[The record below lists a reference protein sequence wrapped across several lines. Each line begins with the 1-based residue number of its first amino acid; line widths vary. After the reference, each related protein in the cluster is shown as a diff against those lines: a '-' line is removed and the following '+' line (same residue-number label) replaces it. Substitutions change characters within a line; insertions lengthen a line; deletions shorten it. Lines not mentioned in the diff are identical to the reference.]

1 MSDDL
6 KVGAVLVVG
15 AGIGGMQAA
24 LLTAEAGF
32 KTYLLDKA
40 PAIGGL
46 MPLLDRTFPTDTCG
60 LCTSCPTQPAYCPF
74 IECDRHPNIELVP
87 YAEIEG
93 LEGEPG
99 HYSVSITRKAR
110 YVDAELCTG
119 CGDCVAVCPV
129 EVPREL
135 GGGLET
141 RRAIYRPYPQAFPD
155 TYLIDREHCTECME
169 CIKICPTQAVNLNM
183 EPQRDRLE
191 VGAIILT
198 LGASAFNARQKSE
211 YGFGR
216 YENVLTSIQF
226 ERMLS
231 LTSPS
236 GGIPVRPSDGRVP
249 KRITFIQCVG
259 SRDVSV
265 ERGYCSSICCMYA
278 IKQATLARERVPES
292 EVTVFYTDIRA
303 FGKDFDRYYER
314 TKVEHGVRYVR
325 SFTPSVGEVPE
336 SKNLRVKYIA
346 ADGQL
351 QEEEFDLVVLSVGFG
366 PPEGAGELASRLG
379 IALNEYEFCQRDA
392 LTPTET
398 SKAGIFVGG
407 AFGEPKDIPETVAE
421 TASAAASAARF
432 LAASRGTLL
441 QPAGEFPPERDVSYE
456 DPKVGVFVCQCRAE
470 IADVVDVAD
479 VVAYAGGLRD
489 VTLAREIPMACTPE
503 GLEEIRRAIAG
514 EELNRVVVAGC
525 THRLYE
531 GPLHDCLRSAG
542 LNPYLL
548 ERVNLRGE
556 CAWVHRHDPSAA
568 TAKARTL
575 VGMAA
580 ARARLL
586 EPAQRA
592 EGALVPSGLVIGG
605 GLAGLTA
612 SLSLAEQGFQVYL
625 IEKEDQLGGNLR
637 HTRYLMGRIG
647 ATNRRNSAVPSDPQ
661 QYLADLIA
669 QVEGNERITVYR
681 QARVEDVSGL
691 VGQYKTI
698 LSVAGQD
705 EPVALSHGV
714 IIVATGAEEA
724 QPEEYLYGEYP
735 RVITQRE
742 LEKKLADG
750 EEAVLAARQIAM
762 IQCVGSRDENRPYCS
777 RVCCAQAVKNALRIK
792 EANPQAE
799 VFIFYRDIRTYGF
812 MEDDYRRAREAG
824 VVFVRYDSE
833 DKPFGFAQG
842 RPQVSLRH
850 APPPKPALSKVEG
863 LGGTEGGPKGEQVR
877 VVAHDPALGGELS
890 IDADWLVLSTGMVP
904 SAGNEALARLLGV
917 PLNRDGFF
925 LEANPKGSPLDFE
938 ADGIYLCGLAHAPKL
953 AAESIAQA
961 NGAAIRAAVQLG
973 KERVEGPAIVATV
986 DEELCAGCGLC
997 VSLCPYGA
1005 RQMDEE
1011 VRIARVVEVLCRGCG
1026 LCVTVC
1032 PNGASQQYTFGA
1044 RQIMAMLDAV
1054 L

>member
-1 MSDDL
+1 MTNDRDAD
-6 KVGAVLVVG
+6 KIGVVLVVG

-24 LLTAEAGF
+24 LLTAETGF

-87 YAEIEG
+87 YAEIES
-93 LEGEPG
+93 LEGRPG
-99 HYSVSITRKAR
+99 RYSVSITRKAR

-119 CGDCVAVCPV
+119 CGECVAVCPV

-169 CIKICPTQAVNLNM
+169 CIKTCPTQAVDLNM
-183 EPQRDRLE
+183 KPQRDHLE

-198 LGASAFNARQKSE
+198 LGASAFDACQKGE

-236 GGIPVRPSDGRVP
+236 AGIPVRPSDGRVP
-249 KRITFIQCVG
+249 KRIAFIQCVG
-259 SRDVSV
+259 SRDTLVG
-265 ERGYCSSICCMYA
+265 RGYCSSICCMYA
-278 IKQATLARERVPES
+278 IKQATLARERAPES
-292 EVTVFYTDIRA
+292 EVTVFYMDIRTS
-303 FGKDFDRYYER
+303 GKDFDRYFER
-314 TKVEHGVRYVR
+314 SHAERGVVYRPSMISSVKLVPQTGNLSLVYTDEAPALSRSLERSEGSVEG
-325 SFTPSVGEVPE
+325 
-336 SKNLRVKYIA
+336 
-346 ADGQL
+346 GQ
-351 QEEEFDLVVLSVGFG
+351 QRQEEFDLVVLSVGFG
-366 PPEGAGELASRLG
+366 PPEGAEELASHLG
-379 IALNEYEFCQRDA
+379 IALNEYGFCQRGE

-421 TASAAASAARF
+421 TASAAANAARF
-432 LAASRGTLL
+432 LAASRGTLI

-456 DPKVGVFVCQCRAE
+456 DPKVGVFVCQCGTQ
-470 IADVVDVAD
+470 IADVVDIAD

-489 VTLAREIPMACTPE
+489 VTLAHEMPMACTPE
-503 GLEEIRRAIAG
+503 GLEEIRQAIT
-514 EELNRVVVAGC
+514 EEGINRVVVAGC

-531 GPLHDCLRSAG
+531 GPLFDCLRSAG

-556 CAWVHRHDPSAA
+556 CAWVHRHDPIAA

-592 EGALVPSGLVIGG
+592 EGTLVPSCLVIGG

-625 IEKEDQLGGNLR
+625 VEKEDQLGGNLR
-637 HTRYLMGRIG
+637 HTRYLMGD
-647 ATNRRNSAVPSDPQ
+647 SDPQ
-661 QYLADLIA
+661 QYLADLIS
-669 QVEGNERITVYR
+669 QVESNERITVYR
-681 QARVEDVSGL
+681 QATVEDVSGL
-691 VGQYKTI
+691 VGQYKTT

-705 EPVALSHGV
+705 EPVTLSHGA

-724 QPEEYLYGEYP
+724 RPEEYLYGEHP

-742 LEKKLADG
+742 LERKLASGD
-750 EEAVLAARQIAM
+750 EAILAARRIAM
-762 IQCVGSRDENRPYCS
+762 IQCVGSRNENRPYCS
-777 RVCCAQAVKNALRIK
+777 RVCCYQAVKNALRIK
-792 EANPQAE
+792 GVNPQAE

-824 VVFVRYDSE
+824 VVFVRYDPE
-833 DKPFGFAQG
+833 AK
-842 RPQVSLRH
+842 PQVS
-850 APPPKPALSKVEG
+850 PQ
-863 LGGTEGGPKGEQVR
+863 GEQVR
-877 VVAHDPALGGELS
+877 VMAYDPALGGELS

-917 PLNRDGFF
+917 PLNQDGFF

-961 NGAAIRAAVQLG
+961 NGAAIRAAVRLG

-1011 VRIARVVEVLCRGCG
+1011 ARIARVVEVLCRGCG

-1032 PNGASQQYTFGA
+1032 PNGASQQRAFGA
-1044 RQIMAMLDAV
+1044 RQIMAMLEAA

>member
-1 MSDDL
+1 MTNERDAD
-6 KVGAVLVVG
+6 KIGAVLVVG

-60 LCTSCPTQPAYCPF
+60 LCTSCPIQPAYCPF

-93 LEGEPG
+93 LEGQPG
-99 HYSVSITRKAR
+99 HYRVTITRKSR

-119 CGDCVAVCPV
+119 CGECVAVCPV

-141 RRAIYRPYPQAFPD
+141 RRAIYRPYPQAFPN
-155 TYLIDREHCTECME
+155 TYLIDREHCTECIE
-169 CIKICPTQAVNLNM
+169 CVKICPTQAVDLNT
-183 EPQRDRLE
+183 EPKRDCLE

-198 LGASAFNARQKSE
+198 LGASAFDARQKGE

-236 GGIPVRPSDGRVP
+236 GGVPVRPSDGRVP
-249 KRITFIQCVG
+249 KRIAFIQCVG
-259 SRDVSV
+259 SRDVLMK
-265 ERGYCSSICCMYA
+265 RGYCSSICCMYA
-278 IKQATLARERVPES
+278 IKQATLARERAPES
-292 EVTVFYTDIRA
+292 EVTVFHMDIRA
-303 FGKDFDRYYER
+303 LGKGFDDYTER
-314 TKVEHGVRYVR
+314 AQKEYGIRYVR
-325 SFTPSVGEVPE
+325 SRIPAVAEYPQTR
-336 SKNLRVKYIA
+336 NLKVTYETE
-346 ADGQL
+346 DGQL
-351 QEEEFDLVVLSVGFG
+351 VQEGFDLMVLSVGFG
-366 PPEGAGELASRLG
+366 PPEGADELASRLG
-379 IALNEYEFCQRDA
+379 IALNEYGFCQRGT

-441 QPAGEFPPERDVSYE
+441 RPAGEFPPERDVSYE
-456 DPKVGVFVCQCRAE
+456 DPKVGVFICQCRAE
-470 IADVVDVAD
+470 IAEVVDVAD

-489 VTLAREIPMACTPE
+489 VTLAREISMACTPE
-503 GLEEIRRAIAG
+503 GLEEIGRTITKEG
-514 EELNRVVVAGC
+514 LNRVVVAGC

-531 GPLHDCLRSAG
+531 SPLQDCLRSAG

-556 CAWVHRHDPSAA
+556 CAWVHRHDPTAA

-586 EPAQRA
+586 EPARRA

-625 IEKEDQLGGNLR
+625 VEKEEQLGGNLR
-637 HTRYLMGRIG
+637 HTRYLMDEIG
-647 ATNRRNSAVPSDPQ
+647 ATVPSDPQ
-661 QYLADLIA
+661 RYLADLIT

-681 QARVEDVSGL
+681 QARVGDVSGL

-705 EPVALSHGV
+705 EPVTLSHGI

-724 QPEEYLYGEYP
+724 RPEEYLYGEHP

-750 EEAVLAARQIAM
+750 DEAVLAARRIAM
-762 IQCVGSRDENRPYCS
+762 IQCVGFRDEKRPYCS
-777 RVCCAQAVKNALRIK
+777 RVCCYQAIKNALRIK
-792 EANPQAE
+792 EANPQAG
-799 VFIFYRDIRTYGF
+799 VFVFYRDIRTYGF

-824 VVFVRYDSE
+824 VVFVRYDPE
-833 DKPFGFAQG
+833 AK
-842 RPQVSLRH
+842 PQVS
-850 APPPKPALSKVEG
+850 PQ
-863 LGGTEGGPKGEQVR
+863 GEQVR
-877 VVAHDPALGGELS
+877 VVAYDPALGGKLNV
-890 IDADWLVLSTGMVP
+890 DADWLVLSMGMVP

-938 ADGIYLCGLAHAPKL
+938 ADGIFLCGLAHAPKL

-961 NGAAIRAAVQLG
+961 NGAAIRAAVRLG

-1011 VRIARVVEVLCRGCG
+1011 ARIACVVEVLCRGCG

-1032 PNGASQQYTFGA
+1032 PNGASQQRAFGA
-1044 RQIMAMLDAV
+1044 RQIMAMLEAA

>member
-1 MSDDL
+1 MTNERDAD
-6 KVGAVLVVG
+6 KIGAVLVVG

-74 IECDRHPNIELVP
+74 IECDRHPNIELEP

-99 HYSVSITRKAR
+99 HYGVSIIRKAR

-135 GGGLET
+135 GGGLEM

-169 CIKICPTQAVNLNM
+169 CVKICPTQAVNLDM

-198 LGASAFNARQKSE
+198 LGASAFDAHQKGE

-216 YENVLTSIQF
+216 YENVLDSIQF

-249 KRITFIQCVG
+249 RRIAFIQCVG
-259 SRDVSV
+259 SRDTLV
-265 ERGYCSSICCMYA
+265 ERGYCSSMCCMYA
-278 IKQATLARERVPES
+278 IKQATLARERAPES
-292 EVTVFYTDIRA
+292 EVTVFYMDIRA
-303 FGKDFDRYYER
+303 CGKDFDRYFER
-314 TKVEHGVRYVR
+314 SRAERGVVYRPSMISSVKLVPRTGNLSLVYANEAPALSRSPERSEGSVEG
-325 SFTPSVGEVPE
+325 
-336 SKNLRVKYIA
+336 
-346 ADGQL
+346 GQ
-351 QEEEFDLVVLSVGFG
+351 QREEEFDLVVLSVGFG
-366 PPEGAGELASRLG
+366 PPEGAEGLASRLG
-379 IALNEYEFCQRDA
+379 IALSEYGFCQRGELA
-392 LTPTET
+392 LTKT
-398 SKAGIFVGG
+398 SQAGIFVGG

-441 QPAGEFPPERDVSYE
+441 QPAGEFPLERDVSYE
-456 DPKVGVFVCQCRAE
+456 DPKVGVFVCQCGTE
-470 IADVVDVAD
+470 IAEVVDVAD

-503 GLEEIRRAIAG
+503 GLEEIRQAIT
-514 EELNRVVVAGC
+514 EEGLNRVVVAGC

-531 GPLHDCLRSAG
+531 GSFHDCLRSAG

-575 VGMAA
+575 VRMAA

-586 EPAQRA
+586 EPTQRA

-625 IEKEDQLGGNLR
+625 VEKEDQLGGNLR
-637 HTRYLMGRIG
+637 HTRYLMGD
-647 ATNRRNSAVPSDPQ
+647 SDPQ

-691 VGQYKTI
+691 MGQYKTT

-705 EPVALSHGV
+705 EPVTLSHGV

-724 QPEEYLYGEYP
+724 RPEEYLYGEHP

-750 EEAVLAARQIAM
+750 DKAVLSARRIAM

-777 RVCCAQAVKNALRIK
+777 RVCCPQAVKNALRIK
-792 EANPQAE
+792 EANPQAD
-799 VFIFYRDIRTYGF
+799 VFVFYRDIRTYGF
-812 MEDDYRRAREAG
+812 MEDDYRLAREAG
-824 VVFVRYDSE
+824 VIFVRYDPE
-833 DKPFGFAQG
+833 DKP
-842 RPQVSLRH
+842 QVS
-850 APPPKPALSKVEG
+850 PQ
-863 LGGTEGGPKGEQVR
+863 GEQVR
-877 VVAHDPALGGELS
+877 VVAYDPTLGGQLS
-890 IDADWLVLSTGMVP
+890 IDADWLVLSAGMVP
-904 SAGNEALARLLGV
+904 SADNEALARLLGV
-917 PLNRDGFF
+917 PLNQDGFF

-938 ADGIYLCGLAHAPKL
+938 ADGLYLCGLAHAPKL

-961 NGAAIRAAVQLG
+961 NGAAIRAAVRLG
-973 KERVEGPAIVATV
+973 KERVEGPTIVATV

-1005 RQMDEE
+1005 RQMDE
-1011 VRIARVVEVLCRGCG
+1011 VARIARVVEVLCRGCG

-1032 PNGASQQYTFGA
+1032 PNGASQQRAFGA
-1044 RQIMAMLDAV
+1044 RQIMAMLEAA

>member
-1 MSDDL
+1 MTKERDAD
-6 KVGAVLVVG
+6 KIGAVLVVG

-99 HYSVSITRKAR
+99 HYGVSITRKAR
-110 YVDAELCTG
+110 YVDAEQCTG

-169 CIKICPTQAVNLNM
+169 CVKICPTQAVDLKM

-198 LGASAFNARQKSE
+198 LGGSASDAHQKGE

-236 GGIPVRPSDGRVP
+236 SGVPVRPSDGRVP
-249 KRITFIQCVG
+249 KRIAFIQCVG
-259 SRDVSV
+259 SRDTLV
-265 ERGYCSSICCMYA
+265 ERGYCSSMCCMYA
-278 IKQATLARERVPES
+278 IKQATLARERAPES
-292 EVTVFYTDIRA
+292 EVTVFYMDIRA
-303 FGKDFDRYYER
+303 FGKDFDRYFER
-314 TKVEHGVRYVR
+314 SRAERGVVYR
-325 SFTPSVGEVPE
+325 PSMISSLKLMPRTG
-336 SKNLRVKYIA
+336 NLSLVY
-346 ADGQL
+346 ADETGQ
-351 QEEEFDLVVLSVGFG
+351 QREEEFDLVVLSVGFG
-366 PPEGAGELASRLG
+366 PPEGTGELASRLG
-379 IALNEYEFCQRDA
+379 IALNEYGFCQRGE
-392 LTPTET
+392 LSLTET
-398 SKAGIFVGG
+398 SRAGIFVGG

-421 TASAAASAARF
+421 TASAAAIAARF

-456 DPKVGVFVCQCRAE
+456 DPKVGVFVCQCGAE
-470 IADVVDVAD
+470 IAEVVDVAD

-503 GLEEIRRAIAG
+503 GLEEIRQAIA
-514 EELNRVVVAGC
+514 EKEINRVVVAGC

-548 ERVNLRGE
+548 ERVNIRGE
-556 CAWVHRHDPSAA
+556 CAWVHRHDSVAA

-592 EGALVPSGLVIGG
+592 EGELVPSSLVIGG

-625 IEKEDQLGGNLR
+625 VEKEDQLGGNLR
-637 HTRYLMGRIG
+637 HTRYLMGD
-647 ATNRRNSAVPSDPQ
+647 SDPQ
-661 QYLADLIA
+661 RYLADLIA

-681 QARVEDVSGL
+681 QAKVEEVSGL
-691 VGQYKTI
+691 VGQYKTV

-705 EPVALSHGV
+705 EPVTLSHGV

-724 QPEEYLYGEYP
+724 RPEEYLYGAHP

-742 LEKKLADG
+742 LEKKLASGD
-750 EEAVLAARQIAM
+750 ETVLAAQRIAM

-777 RVCCAQAVKNALRIK
+777 RVCCYQAVKNALRIK
-792 EANPQAE
+792 EANPQAD
-799 VFIFYRDIRTYGF
+799 VFVFYRDIRTYGF
-812 MEDDYRRAREAG
+812 MEDDYRRARESG
-824 VVFVRYDSE
+824 VVFVRYAPE
-833 DKPFGFAQG
+833 EK
-842 RPQVSLRH
+842 PQVSPHH
-850 APPPKPALSKVEG
+850 ASPPK

-877 VVAHDPALGGELS
+877 VVANDPALGGQLS
-890 IDADWLVLSTGMVP
+890 VDADWLVLSTGMVP
-904 SAGNEALARLLGV
+904 SAGNEALARLLDV
-917 PLNRDGFF
+917 PLNQDGFF

-961 NGAAIRAAVQLG
+961 NGAAIRAAVRLG

-997 VSLCPYGA
+997 VSLCPRRA

-1011 VRIARVVEVLCRGCG
+1011 ARIARVVEVLCRGCG

-1032 PNGASQQYTFGA
+1032 PNGASQQRTFGA

>member
-1 MSDDL
+1 MTNERDAD
-6 KVGAVLVVG
+6 KIGAVLVVG

-87 YAEIEG
+87 YAEIED

-110 YVDAELCTG
+110 YVDADLCTG
-119 CGDCVAVCPV
+119 CGECVAVCPV

-155 TYLIDREHCTECME
+155 TYLIDRKHCTECME
-169 CIKICPTQAVNLNM
+169 CVKICPTQAVGLNM

-198 LGASAFNARQKSE
+198 LGASAFDAHQKGE

-216 YENVLTSIQF
+216 YEDVLSSIQF

-249 KRITFIQCVG
+249 KRIAFIQCVG
-259 SRDVSV
+259 SRDTLV
-265 ERGYCSSICCMYA
+265 ERGYCSSMCCMYA
-278 IKQATLARERVPES
+278 IKQATLARERAPES
-292 EVTVFYTDIRA
+292 EATVFYMDIRA
-303 FGKDFDRYYER
+303 CGKDFDRYFER
-314 TKVEHGVRYVR
+314 SHAERGVVYR
-325 SFTPSVGEVPE
+325 PSMVSMVKLAP
-336 SKNLRVKYIA
+336 KTRNLILDYTDEA
-346 ADGQL
+346 GQRH
-351 QEEEFDLVVLSVGFG
+351 EEEFDLVVLSVGFG
-366 PPEGAGELASRLG
+366 PPEGAEELAFRLG
-379 IALNEYEFCQRDA
+379 ITLNEYGFCQRSELA
-392 LTPTET
+392 LTET

-421 TASAAASAARF
+421 TASAAASAACF
-432 LAASRGTLL
+432 LATSRGTLL
-441 QPAGEFPPERDVSYE
+441 QPAGEFPPERDVFYE
-456 DPKVGVFVCQCRAE
+456 DPKVGVFVCQCGAE
-470 IADVVDVAD
+470 IAEVVDIAN
-479 VVAYAGGLRD
+479 VVTYAGGLRD
-489 VTLAREIPMACTPE
+489 VTLAHEIPMACTPE
-503 GLEEIRRAIAG
+503 GLEEVRRAIT
-514 EELNRVVVAGC
+514 EEGLNRVVVAGC

-531 GPLHDCLRSAG
+531 RPLHDCLRSAG
-542 LNPYLL
+542 LNPSLL

-556 CAWVHRHDPSAA
+556 CAWVHRRDPTAA
-568 TAKARTL
+568 TTKARTL
-575 VGMAA
+575 VRMAA

-592 EGALVPSGLVIGG
+592 EGALIPSGLVIGG

-612 SLSLAEQGFQVYL
+612 SLSLAEQGFQAYL
-625 IEKEDQLGGNLR
+625 VEKEGQLGGNLR
-637 HTRYLMGRIG
+637 HTRYLMGG
-647 ATNRRNSAVPSDPQ
+647 SDPQ

-669 QVEGNERITVYR
+669 QVEDNERIIVYR
-681 QARVEDVSGL
+681 QARLEDVSGL
-691 VGQYKTI
+691 VGQYKTT

-705 EPVALSHGV
+705 EPVTLSHGV

-724 QPEEYLYGEYP
+724 QPEEYLYGKHP

-750 EEAVLAARQIAM
+750 DKAVLAARRIAM

-777 RVCCAQAVKNALRIK
+777 RVCCPQAVKNALRIR
-792 EANPQAE
+792 EANPRAD
-799 VFIFYRDIRTYGF
+799 VFVFYRDIRTYGF

-824 VVFVRYDSE
+824 VVFVRYDPE
-833 DKPFGFAQG
+833 AK
-842 RPQVSLRH
+842 PQVSPQY
-850 APPPKPALSKVEG
+850 ASPPKPALSKVEG
-863 LGGTEGGPKGEQVR
+863 LGGTKGGAEGEQVR
-877 VVAHDPALGGELS
+877 VIAHDPALGGQLS

-904 SAGNEALARLLGV
+904 SAGNEALARLLDV
-917 PLNRDGFF
+917 PLNQDGFF
-925 LEANPKGSPLDFE
+925 LEANPKGSPLEFE

-953 AAESIAQA
+953 ASESIAQA
-961 NGAAIRAAVQLG
+961 NGAAIRAAVRLG

-986 DEELCAGCGLC
+986 DEDLCAGCGLC

-1005 RQMDEE
+1005 RQMDE
-1011 VRIARVVEVLCRGCG
+1011 VARVARVVEVLCRGCG

-1032 PNGASQQYTFGA
+1032 PNGASQQRTFGA
-1044 RQIMAMLDAV
+1044 RQIMAMLEAA

>member
-1 MSDDL
+1 MTNERDAD
-6 KVGAVLVVG
+6 KIGAVLVVG

-93 LEGEPG
+93 VEGKPG
-99 HYSVSITRKAR
+99 HYRVPITRKAR

-169 CIKICPTQAVNLNM
+169 CVRICPTQAVDLNM

-198 LGASAFNARQKSE
+198 LGANAFDARQKGE

-249 KRITFIQCVG
+249 KRIAFIQCVG
-259 SRDVSV
+259 SRDTLV
-265 ERGYCSSICCMYA
+265 ERGYCSSMCCMYA
-278 IKQATLARERVPES
+278 IKQATLARERAPES
-292 EVTVFYTDIRA
+292 EVTVFYMDIRA
-303 FGKDFDRYYER
+303 FGKDFDRYFER
-314 TKVEHGVRYVR
+314 SRAEQGVIYQPSMISSVKLVPKTRNLTLAYSDEAPALSRSPERSEGSVEG
-325 SFTPSVGEVPE
+325 
-336 SKNLRVKYIA
+336 
-346 ADGQL
+346 GQ
-351 QEEEFDLVVLSVGFG
+351 QREEEFDLVVLSVGFG

-379 IALNEYEFCQRDA
+379 IGLNEYGFCQRGE

-398 SKAGIFVGG
+398 SRVGIFVGG

-441 QPAGEFPPERDVSYE
+441 QPREFVVAGEFPPERDVSYE
-456 DPKVGVFVCQCRAE
+456 DPKVGVFVCQCGAE
-470 IADVVDVAD
+470 IAEVVDVAD

-489 VTLAREIPMACTPE
+489 VTLARQIPMACTLE
-503 GLEEIRRAIAG
+503 GLEDIRRAITD
-514 EELNRVVVAGC
+514 ERLNRVVVAGC
-525 THRLYE
+525 SHRLYE

-575 VGMAA
+575 VRMAA

-586 EPAQRA
+586 EPARRA

-605 GLAGLTA
+605 GLAGLMA

-625 IEKEDQLGGNLR
+625 VEKEDQLGGNLR
-637 HTRYLMGRIG
+637 HTRYLMGD
-647 ATNRRNSAVPSDPQ
+647 SDPQ

-669 QVEGNERITVYR
+669 QVESNEGITVYR
-681 QARVEDVSGL
+681 QAKVEDVSGL
-691 VGQYKTI
+691 VGQYKTV

-705 EPVALSHGV
+705 EPVTLGHGA
-714 IIVATGAEEA
+714 IIVATGAEESR
-724 QPEEYLYGEYP
+724 PEEYLYGEHC

-750 EEAVLAARQIAM
+750 DKAVLSARRIAM

-777 RVCCAQAVKNALRIK
+777 RVCCPQAVKNALRIK
-792 EANPQAE
+792 EANPQAD
-799 VFIFYRDIRTYGF
+799 VFVFYRDIRTYGF

-824 VVFVRYDSE
+824 VVFVRYDPE
-833 DKPFGFAQG
+833 DKP
-842 RPQVSLRH
+842 QVSPRC
-850 APPPKPALSKVEG
+850 ASPPK
-863 LGGTEGGPKGEQVR
+863 LGGTEGGAKGEQVR
-877 VVAHDPALGGELS
+877 VVAYDPALGGELS
-890 IDADWLVLSTGMVP
+890 IDADWLVLSAGMVP
-904 SAGNEALARLLGV
+904 STGNEALARLLDV
-917 PLNRDGFF
+917 PLNQDGFF
-925 LEANPKGSPLDFE
+925 LEANPKGSPLEFE

-961 NGAAIRAAVQLG
+961 NGAAIRAAVRLG

-1005 RQMDEE
+1005 RQMDE
-1011 VRIARVVEVLCRGCG
+1011 VARIARVVEVLCRGCG

-1032 PNGASQQYTFGA
+1032 PNGASQQRAFVA
-1044 RQIMAMLDAV
+1044 RQIMAMLEAA

>member
-1 MSDDL
+1 M
-6 KVGAVLVVG
+6 
-15 AGIGGMQAA
+15 
-24 LLTAEAGF
+24 
-32 KTYLLDKA
+32 
-40 PAIGGL
+40 
-46 MPLLDRTFPTDTCG
+46 
-60 LCTSCPTQPAYCPF
+60 
-74 IECDRHPNIELVP
+74 
-87 YAEIEG
+87 
-93 LEGEPG
+93 
-99 HYSVSITRKAR
+99 
-110 YVDAELCTG
+110 
-119 CGDCVAVCPV
+119 
-129 EVPREL
+129 
-135 GGGLET
+135 
-141 RRAIYRPYPQAFPD
+141 
-155 TYLIDREHCTECME
+155 
-169 CIKICPTQAVNLNM
+169 
-183 EPQRDRLE
+183 
-191 VGAIILT
+191 
-198 LGASAFNARQKSE
+198 
-211 YGFGR
+211 
-216 YENVLTSIQF
+216 
-226 ERMLS
+226 
-231 LTSPS
+231 
-236 GGIPVRPSDGRVP
+236 
-249 KRITFIQCVG
+249 
-259 SRDVSV
+259 
-265 ERGYCSSICCMYA
+265 
-278 IKQATLARERVPES
+278 
-292 EVTVFYTDIRA
+292 
-303 FGKDFDRYYER
+303 
-314 TKVEHGVRYVR
+314 
-325 SFTPSVGEVPE
+325 PE

-379 IALNEYEFCQRDA
+379 IALNEYEFCQWDA

-432 LAASRGTLL
+432 LAASRGTLPFGSAQGKL
-441 QPAGEFPPERDVSYE
+441 RPAGEFPPERDVSYE

-470 IADVVDVAD
+470 IAEVVDVAD

-503 GLEEIRRAIAG
+503 GLEEIGRAIA
-514 EELNRVVVAGC
+514 EEGLNRVVVAGC

-531 GPLHDCLRSAG
+531 GPLHDGLRSAG

-575 VGMAA
+575 VRMAA

-625 IEKEDQLGGNLR
+625 VEKEDQLGGNLR
-637 HTRYLMGRIG
+637 HTRYLMGD
-647 ATNRRNSAVPSDPQ
+647 SDPQ

-681 QARVEDVSGL
+681 QAEVKDVSGL
-691 VGQYKTI
+691 VGQYQTV

-705 EPVALSHGV
+705 EPVTLSHGV

-724 QPEEYLYGEYP
+724 QPEEYLYGEHP

-750 EEAVLAARQIAM
+750 EEAVLAARRMAM

-777 RVCCAQAVKNALRIK
+777 RVCCSQAVKNALRIK

-824 VVFVRYDSE
+824 VVFVRYDPE
-833 DKPFGFAQG
+833 DKP
-842 RPQVSLRH
+842 RVSPLC
-850 APPPKPALSKVEG
+850 ASPPKPALSKVEG

-877 VVAHDPALGGELS
+877 VVAHDPALGGELG

-917 PLNRDGFF
+917 PLNQDGFF

-938 ADGIYLCGLAHAPKL
+938 VDGIYLCGLAHAPKL

-961 NGAAIRAAVQLG
+961 NGAAIRAAVRLG
-973 KERVEGPAIVATV
+973 KERVEGPVIVATV

-997 VSLCPYGA
+997 VSLCPYEA

-1011 VRIARVVEVLCRGCG
+1011 TRIAHVVEILCRGCG

-1032 PNGASQQYTFGA
+1032 PNGASQQRIFGA
-1044 RQIMAMLDAV
+1044 RQIMAMLEAV

>member
-1 MSDDL
+1 
-6 KVGAVLVVG
+6 
-15 AGIGGMQAA
+15 MQ
-24 LLTAEAGF
+24 
-32 KTYLLDKA
+32 
-40 PAIGGL
+40 
-46 MPLLDRTFPTDTCG
+46 
-60 LCTSCPTQPAYCPF
+60 
-74 IECDRHPNIELVP
+74 
-87 YAEIEG
+87 
-93 LEGEPG
+93 
-99 HYSVSITRKAR
+99 
-110 YVDAELCTG
+110 
-119 CGDCVAVCPV
+119 
-129 EVPREL
+129 PR
-135 GGGLET
+135 
-141 RRAIYRPYPQAFPD
+141 
-155 TYLIDREHCTECME
+155 
-169 CIKICPTQAVNLNM
+169 
-183 EPQRDRLE
+183 RDRIE

-198 LGASAFNARQKSE
+198 LGASAFDARQKDE

-216 YENVLTSIQF
+216 CENVLTSIQF

-249 KRITFIQCVG
+249 KRIAFIQCVG

-278 IKQATLARERVPES
+278 IKQATLARERALES
-292 EVTVFYTDIRA
+292 EVTVFYMDIRA
-303 FGKDFDRYYER
+303 FGKDFDRYFER
-314 TKVEHGVRYVR
+314 SRAERGVVYRPRMV
-325 SFTPSVGEVPE
+325 STVKLVPE
-336 SKNLRVKYIA
+336 TRNLILVYT
-346 ADGQL
+346 DEEGQ
-351 QEEEFDLVVLSVGFG
+351 QRKEEFELVVLSVGFG

-379 IALNEYEFCQRDA
+379 IALNEYGFCQRGE

-421 TASAAASAARF
+421 TASAAASAARL
-432 LAASRGTLL
+432 LAVSRGTLL
-441 QPAGEFPPERDVSYE
+441 QPAGEFPPERGVSYE
-456 DPKVGVFVCQCRAE
+456 DPKVGVFVCRCGAE
-470 IADVVDVAD
+470 IADVVDIAD
-479 VVAYAGGLRD
+479 VVTYAAGLRD

-503 GLEEIRRAIAG
+503 GLEEIGQAIT
-514 EELNRVVVAGC
+514 EEGLNRVVVAGC

-575 VGMAA
+575 VRMAA

-612 SLSLAEQGFQVYL
+612 SLSLAGQGFQVYL
-625 IEKEDQLGGNLR
+625 VEKEDQLGGNLR
-637 HTRYLMGRIG
+637 HIHYLMGG
-647 ATNRRNSAVPSDPQ
+647 SDPQ
-661 QYLADLIA
+661 RYLADLIA

-691 VGQYKTI
+691 VGQYKTV
-698 LSVAGQD
+698 LSVANQD
-705 EPVALSHGV
+705 EAVTLSHGV

-724 QPEEYLYGEYP
+724 RPEEYLYGEHP

-742 LEKKLADG
+742 LEKKLTDG
-750 EEAVLAARQIAM
+750 DEAVLAARRIAM
-762 IQCVGSRDENRPYCS
+762 IQCVGSRDENQPYCS
-777 RVCCAQAVKNALRIK
+777 RVCCPQAVKNALRIK
-792 EANPQAE
+792 QANPQAD
-799 VFIFYRDIRTYGF
+799 VFVFYRDIRTYGF

-824 VVFVRYDSE
+824 VVFVRYDPE
-833 DKPFGFAQG
+833 DKPFGGVYPEQSRRAQG
-842 RPQVSLRH
+842 KPQVS
-850 APPPKPALSKVEG
+850 SQ
-863 LGGTEGGPKGEQVR
+863 GEQVR
-877 VVAHDPALGGELS
+877 VVAHDPALGGQLS

-904 SAGNEALARLLGV
+904 SAGNEALARLLDV
-917 PLNRDGFF
+917 PLNQDGFF

-961 NGAAIRAAVQLG
+961 NGAAIRAAVRLG

-1011 VRIARVVEVLCRGCG
+1011 ARIARVVEVLCRGCG

-1032 PNGASQQYTFGA
+1032 PNGASQQRTFGA

>member
-1 MSDDL
+1 MTNERDGD
-6 KVGAVLVVG
+6 KIGAVLVVG

-99 HYSVSITRKAR
+99 RYSVSITRKAR

-141 RRAIYRPYPQAFPD
+141 RQAIYRPYPQAFPD

-169 CIKICPTQAVNLNM
+169 CVKICPTQAVDLNM
-183 EPQRDRLE
+183 KPQRDHLE

-198 LGASAFNARQKSE
+198 LGASAFDARQKGE

-249 KRITFIQCVG
+249 KRIAFIQCVG
-259 SRDVSV
+259 SRDILV
-265 ERGYCSSICCMYA
+265 ERGYCSSMCCMYA
-278 IKQATLARERVPES
+278 IKQAILARERVLES
-292 EVTVFYTDIRA
+292 EVTVFYMDIRA
-303 FGKDFDRYYER
+303 FGKDFDRYFER
-314 TKVEHGVRYVR
+314 SRTEQGVVYR
-325 SFTPSVGEVPE
+325 PSMVSMIKLAP
-336 SKNLRVKYIA
+336 KTRNLILDYT
-346 ADGQL
+346 DEEGQ
-351 QEEEFDLVVLSVGFG
+351 QREQEFDLVVLSVGFG

-379 IALNEYEFCQRDA
+379 IALNEYGFCQRGE
-392 LTPTET
+392 LTLTET
-398 SKAGIFVGG
+398 SEAGIFVGG

-432 LAASRGTLL
+432 LAARRGTLL
-441 QPAGEFPPERDVSYE
+441 RPVNEFPPEKDVSYE
-456 DPKVGVFVCQCRAE
+456 DPKVGVFVCQCGAE
-470 IADVVDVAD
+470 IAEVVDVAD
-479 VVAYAGGLRD
+479 VVAHAGGLRD
-489 VTLAREIPMACTPE
+489 VTLAREIPMACTLE
-503 GLEEIRRAIAG
+503 GLEEIGQAITENG
-514 EELNRVVVAGC
+514 INRMVVAGC

-531 GPLHDCLRSAG
+531 GLLHDCLRSAG

-592 EGALVPSGLVIGG
+592 EGELIPSSLVIGG

-625 IEKEDQLGGNLR
+625 VEKEDQLGGNLR
-637 HTRYLMGRIG
+637 HTRYLMGD
-647 ATNRRNSAVPSDPQ
+647 SDPQ
-661 QYLADLIA
+661 QYLADLVA

-681 QARVEDVSGL
+681 QAKVEDVSGL
-691 VGQYKTI
+691 VGQYKTT
-698 LSVAGQD
+698 LSVVGQD
-705 EPVALSHGV
+705 EPVALNHGV

-724 QPEEYLYGEYP
+724 RPEEYLYGEHP
-735 RVITQRE
+735 RVVTQRE
-742 LEKKLADG
+742 LEKKLTDG
-750 EEAVLAARQIAM
+750 DEAVLSARRIAM

-777 RVCCAQAVKNALRIK
+777 RVCCPQAVKNALRIK
-792 EANPQAE
+792 EANPQAD
-799 VFIFYRDIRTYGF
+799 VFVFYRDIRTYGF
-812 MEDDYRRAREAG
+812 MEDDYRRAREVG
-824 VVFVRYDSE
+824 VVFARYDPE
-833 DKPFGFAQG
+833 IK
-842 RPQVSLRH
+842 PQVSPQY
-850 APPPKPALSKVEG
+850 APPPT

-877 VVAHDPALGGELS
+877 VVARDPALGGQLS

-904 SAGNEALARLLGV
+904 SAGNETLARLLGV

-938 ADGIYLCGLAHAPKL
+938 ADGLYLCGLAHAPKL

-961 NGAAIRAAVQLG
+961 NGAAIRAAVRLG

-997 VSLCPYGA
+997 VSLCRYGA
-1005 RQMDEE
+1005 RQMDEAT
-1011 VRIARVVEVLCRGCG
+1011 RIARVVEVLCRGCG

-1032 PNGASQQYTFGA
+1032 PNGASQQRTFGA

>member
-1 MSDDL
+1 MTNEKNTDRI
-6 KVGAVLVVG
+6 GAVLVVG

-93 LEGEPG
+93 LEGRPG
-99 HYSVSITRKAR
+99 RYRVAITRKPR
-110 YVDAELCTG
+110 YVDVELCTG
-119 CGDCVAVCPV
+119 CGECVAVCPV

-155 TYLIDREHCTECME
+155 TYLIDREHCTECLA
-169 CIKICPTQAVNLNM
+169 CVKVCPTQAVNLNM
-183 EPQRDRLE
+183 QPQSDQLE

-198 LGASAFNARQKSE
+198 LGASAFDASQKGE

-236 GGIPVRPSDGRVP
+236 RGIPVRPSDGRVP
-249 KRITFIQCVG
+249 RRIAFIQCIG
-259 SRDVSV
+259 SRDITVK
-265 ERGYCSSICCMYA
+265 RGYCSSICCMYA

-292 EVTVFYTDIRA
+292 ESTIFYMDIRT
-303 FGKDFDRYYER
+303 FGKDFDRYFER
-314 TKVEHGVRYVR
+314 SRAGRGVFYQ
-325 SFTPSVGEVPE
+325 PSMVSTVKLIP
-336 SKNLRVKYIA
+336 KTQNLLLTYTDAR
-346 ADGQL
+346 GQ
-351 QEEEFDLVVLSVGFG
+351 QREEEFELVVLSVGFG
-366 PPEGAGELASRLG
+366 PPEGGYELASRLG
-379 IALNEYEFCQRDA
+379 IALNEYGFCRRSA
-392 LTPTET
+392 LAPTET
-398 SKAGIFVGG
+398 SKVGIFVGG
-407 AFGEPKDIPETVAE
+407 AFAEPKDIPETVAE
-421 TASAAASAARF
+421 TASAAADAARF

-441 QPAGEFPPERDVSYE
+441 QPRGEFPPERDVSYE
-456 DPKVGVFVCQCRAE
+456 EPRVGVFVCQCGTE
-470 IADVVDVAD
+470 IAGVVDVAG
-479 VVAYAGGLRD
+479 VATDASQLRD
-489 VTLAREIPMACTPE
+489 VTLAREIPMACTSE
-503 GLEEIRRAIAG
+503 GLEAIRRAIAAK
-514 EELNRVVVAGC
+514 ELNRVVVAGC

-531 GPLHDCLRSAG
+531 SSLQDCLRSAG

-556 CAWVHRHDPSAA
+556 CAWVHRHDPKAA
-568 TAKARTL
+568 TTKARTL
-575 VGMAA
+575 VRMAV

-586 EPAQRA
+586 EPARRT
-592 EGALVPSGLVIGG
+592 EGALIPSGLVIGG

-625 IEKEDQLGGNLR
+625 VEKEGQLGGNLR
-637 HTRYLMGRIG
+637 HTHYLLDE
-647 ATNRRNSAVPSDPQ
+647 ADPQ
-661 QYLADLIA
+661 RYLADLIT
-669 QVEGNERITVYR
+669 QVESNRRITVYR
-681 QARVEDVSGL
+681 QAVVENVSGL
-691 VGQYKTI
+691 VGQYQTV

-705 EPVALSHGV
+705 EPVTLRHGV

-724 QPEEYLYGEYP
+724 RPEEYLYGEHP

-742 LEKKLADG
+742 LEKKLAGGD
-750 EEAVLAARQIAM
+750 EAVLTARRVAM
-762 IQCVGSRDENRPYCS
+762 IQCVGSRNENRPYCS
-777 RVCCAQAVKNALRIK
+777 RVCCAQAIKNALRLK
-792 EANPQAE
+792 EANPQAD
-799 VFIFYRDIRTYGF
+799 VFVFYRDIRTYGF
-812 MEDDYRRAREAG
+812 MEDDYRRAREAD
-824 VVFVRYDSE
+824 VVFVRYDPE
-833 DKPFGFAQG
+833 D
-842 RPQVSLRH
+842 RPQVS
-850 APPPKPALSKVEG
+850 PQ
-863 LGGTEGGPKGEQVR
+863 GERIR
-877 VVAHDPALGGELS
+877 VVAHDPALRGELS
-890 IDADWLVLSTGMVP
+890 LDADWLVLSTGIVP
-904 SAGNEALARLLGV
+904 CAGNKALASMLGV
-917 PLNRDGFF
+917 PLNQDSFF

-938 ADGIYLCGLAHAPKL
+938 TEGIYLCGLAHAPKL

-961 NGAAIRAAVQLG
+961 NGAAIRAAVRLG

-1005 RQMDEE
+1005 RQMDDAMR
-1011 VRIARVVEVLCRGCG
+1011 VARVVEVLCRGCG

-1032 PNGASQQYTFGA
+1032 PNGASQQRTFGA
-1044 RQIMAMLDAV
+1044 RQVMAMLDAV

>member
-1 MSDDL
+1 MTNEKNTDQL
-6 KVGAVLVVG
+6 GAVLVVG

-87 YAEIEG
+87 YAEIDS
-93 LEGEPG
+93 LEGQPG
-99 HYSVSITRKAR
+99 HYRVAITRKPR
-110 YVDAELCTG
+110 YVDVELCTG
-119 CGDCVAVCPV
+119 CGECVAVCPV

-141 RRAIYRPYPQAFPD
+141 RRAIYRPYPQAFPA

-169 CIKICPTQAVNLNM
+169 CVKICPTQAVNLSM
-183 EPQRDRLE
+183 EPQRDYLE

-198 LGASAFNARQKSE
+198 LGASAFDASQKGE

-236 GGIPVRPSDGRVP
+236 KGIPVRPSDGRIP
-249 KRITFIQCVG
+249 KRIAFIQCVG
-259 SRDVSV
+259 SRDITVK
-265 ERGYCSSICCMYA
+265 RGYCSSICCMYA
-278 IKQATLARERVPES
+278 IKQATLARERAPES
-292 EVTVFYTDIRA
+292 ESTIFYMDIRT
-303 FGKDFDRYYER
+303 FGKDFDRYFER
-314 TKVEHGVRYVR
+314 SRTERGVVYR
-325 SFTPSVGEVPE
+325 PSMVSTVKLMP
-336 SKNLRVKYIA
+336 KTRNLLLTYTDEK
-346 ADGQL
+346 GQ
-351 QEEEFDLVVLSVGFG
+351 QRTEEFELVVLSVGFG
-366 PPEGAGELASRLG
+366 PPEGAEELASRLG
-379 IALNEYEFCQRDA
+379 IALNEYGFCRRGA
-392 LTPTET
+392 LTPAET
-398 SKAGIFVGG
+398 SRAGIFVGG
-407 AFGEPKDIPETVAE
+407 AFAEPKDIPETMAE
-421 TASAAASAARF
+421 TASAAASAVRF
-432 LAASRGTLL
+432 LTASRGTLPFDSA
-441 QPAGEFPPERDVSYE
+441 QGRFPPERDVSYE
-456 DPKVGVFVCQCRAE
+456 EPRVGVFVCQCGAE
-470 IADVVDVAD
+470 IAEVVDIAD

-489 VTLAREIPMACTPE
+489 VALAREIPMACTPE
-503 GLEEIRRAIAG
+503 GLEEIRQAIAG
-514 EELNRVVVAGC
+514 KSLNRVVVAGC

-531 GPLHDCLRSAG
+531 SALQDCLRSAG
-542 LNPYLL
+542 LNPSML
-548 ERVNLRGE
+548 EQVNLRGE
-556 CAWVHRHDPSAA
+556 CAWVHRHDPGAA

-575 VGMAA
+575 VRMAV

-586 EPAQRA
+586 EPAQRT
-592 EGALVPSGLVIGG
+592 ESALVPSGLVIGG

-625 IEKEDQLGGNLR
+625 VEKEDQLGGNLR
-637 HTRYLMGRIG
+637 HTRYLLG
-647 ATNRRNSAVPSDPQ
+647 NSDPQ

-669 QVEGNERITVYR
+669 QVESNERITVYR
-681 QARVEDVSGL
+681 QAVVEDVSGL
-691 VGQYKTI
+691 VGQYRTT

-705 EPVALSHGV
+705 EPVTLHHGV

-724 QPEEYLYGEYP
+724 RPEEYLYGEHP

-742 LEKKLADG
+742 LEKKLAGGD
-750 EEAVLAARQIAM
+750 EAVLTARRIAM
-762 IQCVGSRDENRPYCS
+762 IQCVGSRNENRPYCS
-777 RVCCAQAVKNALRIK
+777 RVCCAQAIKNALRFK
-792 EANPQAE
+792 TANPQAD
-799 VFIFYRDIRTYGF
+799 VFVFYRDIRTYGF

-824 VVFVRYDSE
+824 VVFVRYDPE
-833 DKPFGFAQG
+833 HK
-842 RPQVSLRH
+842 PQVS
-850 APPPKPALSKVEG
+850 PD
-863 LGGTEGGPKGEQVR
+863 GTQVR

-890 IDADWLVLSTGMVP
+890 VDADWLVLSTGIVP
-904 SAGNEALARLLGV
+904 NAGNETLARMLGV
-917 PLNRDGFF
+917 PLNQDGFF

-938 ADGIYLCGLAHAPKL
+938 TEGIYLCGLAHAPRL

-961 NGAAIRAAVQLG
+961 NGAAIRAAVWLG

-1005 RQMDEE
+1005 RQMDE
-1011 VRIARVVEVLCRGCG
+1011 VMRVARVVEVLCRGCG

-1032 PNGASQQYTFGA
+1032 PNGASQQRTFGA
-1044 RQIMAMLDAV
+1044 RQIMAMLEAA

>member
-1 MSDDL
+1 MTNERDTD
-6 KVGAVLVVG
+6 KIGAVLVVG

-32 KTYLLDKA
+32 KTYLLDNA

-99 HYSVSITRKAR
+99 HYRVFITRKPR

-141 RRAIYRPYPQAFPD
+141 RRAIYRPYLQAFPD

-169 CIKICPTQAVNLNM
+169 CVRICPTQAVDLNLALSPVEVM
-183 EPQRDRLE
+183 EPQCDRLE

-198 LGASAFNARQKSE
+198 LGASAFDARQKGE

-236 GGIPVRPSDGRVP
+236 GGIPLRPSDGCVP
-249 KRITFIQCVG
+249 KRIAFIQCVG

-278 IKQATLARERVPES
+278 IKQASLARERAPES
-292 EVTVFYTDIRA
+292 EVTVFYMDIRA
-303 FGKDFDRYYER
+303 FGKDFDRYFER
-314 TKVEHGVRYVR
+314 SRAERGVVYR
-325 SFTPSVGEVPE
+325 PSMVSTVKLVP
-336 SKNLRVKYIA
+336 KTRNLLLAYTDEK
-346 ADGQL
+346 GQ
-351 QEEEFDLVVLSVGFG
+351 QREEEFDLVVLSIGFG
-366 PPEGAGELASRLG
+366 PPEGAEELASRLG
-379 IALNEYEFCQRDA
+379 IALNEYGFCQRGE

-407 AFGEPKDIPETVAE
+407 AFSEPKDIPETMAE

-441 QPAGEFPPERDVSYE
+441 QPASEFPPERDVSYE
-456 DPKVGVFVCQCRAE
+456 APKVGVFVCQCGAE
-470 IADVVDVAD
+470 IAEVVDVAD
-479 VVAYAGGLRD
+479 VVAYAGSLRD
-489 VTLAREIPMACTPE
+489 MTLAREIPMACTPE
-503 GLEEIRRAIAG
+503 GLEEIRRAIA
-514 EELNRVVVAGC
+514 EEGLNRVVVAGC

-531 GPLHDCLRSAG
+531 GLFQDCLRSAG

-556 CAWVHRHDPSAA
+556 CAWVHRHDPVAA

-575 VGMAA
+575 VRMAT

-625 IEKEDQLGGNLR
+625 VEKEDQLGGNLR
-637 HTRYLMGRIG
+637 HTHYLMGD
-647 ATNRRNSAVPSDPQ
+647 TDPQ
-661 QYLADLIA
+661 RYLADLIA
-669 QVEGNERITVYR
+669 QVEGHERITVYR
-681 QARVEDVSGL
+681 QARMEDVSGL
-691 VGQYKTI
+691 VGQYTTT

-705 EPVALSHGV
+705 EPVTLNHGA

-724 QPEEYLYGEYP
+724 WPEEYLYGEHP

-742 LEKKLADG
+742 LEKKLASGD
-750 EEAVLAARQIAM
+750 EAVLAARRIAM
-762 IQCVGSRDENRPYCS
+762 IQCVGSRDERWPYCS
-777 RVCCAQAVKNALRIK
+777 RVCCSQAVKNALRIK
-792 EANPQAE
+792 EANPQAD
-799 VFIFYRDIRTYGF
+799 VFVFYRDIRTYGF
-812 MEDDYRRAREAG
+812 MEDDYRHAREAG
-824 VVFVRYDSE
+824 VVFVRYDPE
-833 DKPFGFAQG
+833 AKPKVVKWSDG
-842 RPQVSLRH
+842 QVVECQV
-850 APPPKPALSKVEG
+850 PPPTIRPPDQ
-863 LGGTEGGPKGEQVR
+863 GPPDHEVR
-877 VVAHDPALGGELS
+877 VVAYDPALGGELS

-904 SAGNEALARLLGV
+904 SAGNEALALLLGV
-917 PLNRDGFF
+917 PLNQDGFF

-961 NGAAIRAAVQLG
+961 NGAAIRAAVRLG

-997 VSLCPYGA
+997 VSLCPYKA
-1005 RQMDEE
+1005 RQLDKEA
-1011 VRIARVVEVLCRGCG
+1011 RIACVVEVLCRGCG

-1032 PNGASQQYTFGA
+1032 PNGASQQRTFGA
-1044 RQIMAMLDAV
+1044 RQIVAMLEAA

>member
-1 MSDDL
+1 MDDDL
-6 KVGAVLVVG
+6 SKVEAVLVVG

-74 IECDRHPNIELVP
+74 IECDRHPDIELVP
-87 YAEIEG
+87 YAEIGG

-110 YVDAELCTG
+110 YVDAKLCTG

-169 CIKICPTQAVNLNM
+169 CVKICPTQAVDLNM

-198 LGASAFNARQKSE
+198 LGASAFDARQKSE

-216 YENVLTSIQF
+216 YENVLSSIQF

-236 GGIPVRPSDGRVP
+236 GGIPVRPSDGCVP
-249 KRITFIQCVG
+249 KRFAFIQCVG

-278 IKQATLARERVPES
+278 IKQATLGRERAPES
-292 EVTVFYTDIRA
+292 EVTVFYMDIRA

-314 TKVEHGVRYVR
+314 AKAEHGVRYVS
-325 SFTPSVGEVPE
+325 SFTPSVEEVPE

-351 QEEEFDLVVLSVGFG
+351 QKEEFDLVVLSVGFG

-379 IALNEYEFCQRDA
+379 IALNEYGFCQRGE
-392 LTPTET
+392 LNLTET
-398 SKAGIFVGG
+398 SKDGIFVGG

-432 LAASRGTLL
+432 LAASRGAHL
-441 QPAGEFPPERDVSYE
+441 QPREFVVAGEFPPERDVSYE
-456 DPKVGVFVCQCRAE
+456 DPKVGVFVCQCGAE
-470 IADVVDVAD
+470 IAEVVDVAD

-489 VTLAREIPMACTPE
+489 VTLAREMPMACTPE
-503 GLEEIRRAIAG
+503 GLEEISQAIA
-514 EELNRVVVAGC
+514 EEGLNRVVVAGC

-531 GPLHDCLRSAG
+531 GPFHDCLRSAG

-575 VGMAA
+575 VSMAA

-625 IEKEDQLGGNLR
+625 VEEEDQLGGNLR
-637 HTRYLMGRIG
+637 HTRYLMG
-647 ATNRRNSAVPSDPQ
+647 SSDPQ
-661 QYLADLIA
+661 RYLADLIA

-691 VGQYKTI
+691 VGQYRTI

-724 QPEEYLYGEYP
+724 QPEEYLYGEHR

-742 LEKKLADG
+742 MEKKLASGD
-750 EEAVLAARQIAM
+750 EAVLSAQRIAM
-762 IQCVGSRDENRPYCS
+762 IQCVGSRNENRPYCS
-777 RVCCAQAVKNALRIK
+777 RICCSQAVKNALQIK
-792 EANPQAE
+792 EANPQTD
-799 VFIFYRDIRTYGF
+799 VFVFYRDIRTYGF

-824 VVFVRYDSE
+824 VVFVRYDPE
-833 DKPFGFAQG
+833 DKP
-842 RPQVSLRH
+842 QVSPRC
-850 APPPKPALSKVEG
+850 ASPPK
-863 LGGTEGGPKGEQVR
+863 LGGTEGGAQGEQVR
-877 VVAHDPALGGELS
+877 VMAYDPALRGELS

-904 SAGNEALARLLGV
+904 SAENEALAGLLGV
-917 PLNRDGFF
+917 PLNQDGFF

-938 ADGIYLCGLAHAPKL
+938 AEGIYLCGLAHAPKL

-961 NGAAIRAAVQLG
+961 NGAAIRAAVRLG

-1011 VRIARVVEVLCRGCG
+1011 ARIARVVEVLCRGCG

-1032 PNGASQQYTFGA
+1032 PNGASQQRAFGA
-1044 RQIMAMLDAV
+1044 RQIMAMLEAA

>member
-1 MSDDL
+1 MDDDL

-32 KTYLLDKA
+32 KTYLLDNA

-169 CIKICPTQAVNLNM
+169 CIKICPTQAVDLNM
-183 EPQRDRLE
+183 EPQCDRLE
-191 VGAIILT
+191 VGAVILT
-198 LGASAFNARQKSE
+198 PGASAFDAHQKSE

-216 YENVLTSIQF
+216 HENVLTSIQF

-236 GGIPVRPSDGRVP
+236 GGLPARPSDGLVP
-249 KRITFIQCVG
+249 KRIAFIQCVG
-259 SRDVSV
+259 SRDVSM

-278 IKQATLARERVPES
+278 IKQATLARERAPES
-292 EVTVFYTDIRA
+292 EVTVFYMDIRA

-314 TKVEHGVRYVR
+314 TRAEHGVRYVS
-325 SFTPSVGEVPE
+325 SFTPSVEEVPE

-351 QEEEFDLVVLSVGFG
+351 QKEEFDLVVLSVGIQ
-366 PPEGAGELASRLG
+366 PSEEAKETARRLG
-379 IALNEYEFCQRDA
+379 VELNQYGFCA
-392 LTPTET
+392 T
-398 SKAGIFVGG
+398 SDFAPSQTSRPGVFVGG
-407 AFGEPKDIPETVAE
+407 AFSEPKDIPETVAE
-421 TASAAASAARF
+421 TASAAAGAARF
-432 LAASRGTLL
+432 LAARRGTLL
-441 QPAGEFPPERDVSYE
+441 QPVGEFPPERDVSYK
-456 DPKVGVFVCQCRAE
+456 DPKVGVFVCQCGAE
-470 IADVVDVAD
+470 IAEVVDVAD

-489 VTLAREIPMACTPE
+489 VALAREMPMACTPE
-503 GLEEIRRAIAG
+503 GLEEIGRAIA
-514 EELNRVVVAGC
+514 EEGLNRVVVAGC

-556 CAWVHRHDPSAA
+556 CAWVHRHDPTAA

-592 EGALVPSGLVIGG
+592 EGVLVPSGLVIGG

-612 SLSLAEQGFQVYL
+612 SLSLAEQGFRVYL
-625 IEKEDQLGGNLR
+625 VEKENQLGGNLR
-637 HTRYLMGRIG
+637 HTRYLMGD
-647 ATNRRNSAVPSDPQ
+647 SDPQ

-669 QVEGNERITVYR
+669 QVKVHERITVYR
-681 QARVEDVSGL
+681 QARVEGVSGL

-724 QPEEYLYGEYP
+724 RPEEYLYGEHP

-742 LEKKLADG
+742 LEKKLASGD
-750 EEAVLAARQIAM
+750 EAVLAARRIAM

-777 RVCCAQAVKNALRIK
+777 RVCCSQAVKNALRIK
-792 EANPQAE
+792 EANPQAD
-799 VFIFYRDIRTYGF
+799 VFVFYRDIRTYGF

-824 VVFVRYDSE
+824 AVFVRYDSE
-833 DKPFGFAQG
+833 DKPFVGVYPEQSRRAQD
-842 RPQVSLRH
+842 RPQVSPQH
-850 APPPKPALSKVEG
+850 ASPPKPALSKVEG
-863 LGGTEGGPKGEQVR
+863 LGGTGGGAKGEQVR
-877 VVAHDPALGGELS
+877 VMSHDPALGGELS

-904 SAGNEALARLLGV
+904 SAGNEVLAGLLGV
-917 PLNRDGFF
+917 PLNQDGFF

-938 ADGIYLCGLAHAPKL
+938 ADGLYLCGLAHAPKL

-961 NGAAIRAAVQLG
+961 NGAAIRAAVRLG

-1011 VRIARVVEVLCRGCG
+1011 ARIARVVEILCRGCG

-1032 PNGASQQYTFGA
+1032 PNGASQQRTFGA
-1044 RQIMAMLDAV
+1044 RQIMAMLEAA